1 MEMEEIEQDLRDP
14 FVILQMKTEVQRDE
28 ACIR

>member
-14 FVILQMKTEVQRDE
+14 FVILQMKAEVQRDE